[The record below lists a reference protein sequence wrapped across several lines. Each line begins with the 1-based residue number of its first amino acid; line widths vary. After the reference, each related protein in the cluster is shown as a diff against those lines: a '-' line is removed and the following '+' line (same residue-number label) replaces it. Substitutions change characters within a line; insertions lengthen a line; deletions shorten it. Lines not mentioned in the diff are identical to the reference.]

1 MANGFALSKL
11 KPGDEI
17 MISTMEHHSNIVP
30 WQLAAE
36 KTGAK
41 IVEIPI
47 NNDGDILIEEYKNL
61 LSEKTKIVSIV
72 AISNTLGTINPMA
85 KRNDYSSP

>member
-1 MANGFALSKL
+1 
-11 KPGDEI
+11 
-17 MISTMEHHSNIVP
+17 MEHHSNIVP

-47 NNDGDILIEEYKNL
+47 NNDGDILIEEYK
-61 LSEKTKIVSIV
+61 
-72 AISNTLGTINPMA
+72 ISLV
-85 KRNDYSSP
+85 KKLKL